1 MGTSRNDRSPSSP
14 PWRPV
19 QAVLGRK
26 DIGTQRQ
33 MQELWLA
40 AFADRGERLIGDFT
54 KPAMVD
60 LLRVAAA
67 NPTPQAAIRAFDDV
81 VGRHGDAGLAL
92 DFARRALVRNAA
104 ARGGLAG
111 FASELFS
118 EASGYYASRDLPSFV
133 GAENRVPNSSG
144 AIELKNAI
152 RVATQDAVGRVGVP
166 TPDRSSWLSYVSD
179 VIDHLKGA
187 R

>member
-14 PWRPV
+14 PWRPL

-26 DIGTQRQ
+26 DIETQRQ
-33 MQELWLA
+33 MQELWLG
-40 AFADRGERLIGDFT
+40 AFADRGERLLGDFS

-60 LLRVAAA
+60 LLSVAAA
-67 NPTPQAAIRAFDDV
+67 NPSPQAAIQAFDDV
-81 VGRHGDAGLAL
+81 VGKSGDAGLAL

-104 ARGGLAG
+104 SKGGIAG

-118 EASGYYASRDLPSFV
+118 EASGYYVSRDLPSFV
-133 GAENRVPNSSG
+133 GAENRIPDASG
-144 AIELKNAI
+144 AIKLKQAI
-152 RVATQDAVGRVGVP
+152 KIATQEAVSRVGAP
-166 TPDRSSWLSYVSD
+166 KPERASWLAYIGA
-179 VIDHLKGA
+179 VIDQLRGT

>member
-19 QAVLGRK
+19 AAVLGRK
-26 DIGTQRQ
+26 DIPTQRQ
-33 MQELWLA
+33 TQELWLA
-40 AFADRGERLIGDFT
+40 AFADRGERLIGDFS

-60 LLRVAAA
+60 LLAVAAA
-67 NPTPQAAIRAFDDV
+67 NPTPQAAMRAFDDV
-81 VGRHGDAGLAL
+81 LAKHEDAGLAL

-104 ARGGLAG
+104 AKGGAAG
-111 FASELFS
+111 FASELFC
-118 EASGYYASRDLPSFV
+118 EASGYYASRDLPSYV
-133 GAENRVPNSSG
+133 GAEGRIANASG

-152 RVATQDAVGRVGVP
+152 RAATQQVVARVEAP
-166 TPDRSSWLSYVSD
+166 KADRSSWQRYVTA
-179 VIDHLKGA
+179 VIDQLRGT